1 MAADGTVVQAW
12 PGQRP
17 GAWPLPGCGAEGAP
31 LDVLVP
37 APPGRAWTSIL
48 AASAEACSLSAG
60 EAAVDLGPLPDG
72 GAVVVVRPR
81 AGGLEALIAQYR
93 AFFEGCPDPILIFTP
108 DGRILDANPATVL
121 LMGKS
126 AAELRRCHA
135 WDMAPALAREDARQ
149 IWSSFSAARGPA
161 RGEIVVERDDGT
173 QVELEVL
180 GQYVEIGGRGMIVS
194 AGRDVTARRQAEA
207 AAERSRRHGLH
218 RQKME
223 ALGRLAGGVA
233 HDFNNLLTV
242 ITFAAE
248 ELIEQLG
255 EGHPLRHDAS
265 QIADAAARAGA
276 LTRQLLAFS
285 HTRASDPVIVD
296 LSVAFAELRPML
308 ERVIGEEYELVSDL
322 APAPLPVL
330 GEVERLGQ
338 VVVNLVVNARD
349 AMPGGGTI
357 TVSTERRGLA
367 QGQHPDL
374 PPGEYAALAVRD
386 RGAGISPDVLPRVFE
401 PFFTTKELGKG
412 TGLGLSTVYGIA
424 QELRG
429 AVSVA
434 ETSRRGTTLE
444 VLLPLRAGVP
454 SCEPLR
460 LRQPASAASGE
471 GRTVLLVEDQADLR
485 AAARATLEGAAYQVV
500 AASNA
505 GEALLLAERRD
516 GDIDLLLTDV
526 VMPVVSGPE
535 LAESFARL
543 QPGTPVLYMSGYADH
558 EALQAAGGPNGI
570 ALLRKPFGP
579 EQLLAAVG
587 AALAGPAPVAAAT
600 ARHDPCDELGPP
612 VVVDTSTARTWLA
625 DDGVV
630 RHELP
635 PGARVALDD
644 ARRYVDAVR
653 EVAGGVPRPAVID
666 MRGLVSATREARAH
680 FAGPEAAAGATALAM
695 VLDRSVGGFIGSVY
709 LALHRPPVPTRIFYA
724 LEPAIAWARRHLD
737 ADHPAE

>member
-471 GRTVLLVEDQADLR
+471 GRTVLLVEDQEGVR
-485 AAARATLEGAAYQVV
+485 HMVATTLQRLGYTLLEA
-500 AASNA
+500 
-505 GEALLLAERRD
+505 RD
-516 GDIDLLLTDV
+516 GQEGLAICQVHDGQIDLLLTDV
-526 VMPVVSGPE
+526 IMPKMNGPY
-535 LAESFARL
+535 LAERAREL
-543 QPGTPVLYMSGYADH
+543 RPAMAVIYMSGYTDDVIDPSAI
-558 EALQAAGGPNGI
+558 LGGGAAFI
-570 ALLRKPFGP
+570 RKPFSP
-579 EQLLAAVG
+579 ASLA
-587 AALAGPAPVAAAT
+587 LK
-600 ARHDPCDELGPP
+600 
-612 VVVDTSTARTWLA
+612 
-625 DDGVV
+625 V
-630 RHELP
+630 RQ
-635 PGARVALDD
+635 ALD
-644 ARRYVDAVR
+644 
-653 EVAGGVPRPAVID
+653 
-666 MRGLVSATREARAH
+666 
-680 FAGPEAAAGATALAM
+680 
-695 VLDRSVGGFIGSVY
+695 
-709 LALHRPPVPTRIFYA
+709 
-724 LEPAIAWARRHLD
+724 
-737 ADHPAE
+737 